1 MRSLFLT
8 IFAALLPIVQV
19 PEPAISKDSIS
30 VHEVRRGT
38 MPLREMA
45 SGSISST
52 DPPKATVSLP
62 LKNVGAIRTGQS
74 ASIQIKPRKVIPG
87 KLVRIVK
94 SDSDTAI
101 TAEIELDEPLPEDTS
116 IGLKV
121 VGLINIGEL
130 RDVVYFERPGDSRPN
145 TESIIFLLEPDGEH
159 AKRIKVRYGQQS
171 GALMEIVSG
180 LSPGDRVIVTDM
192 SAWAAHERVR
202 LK

>member
-8 IFAALLPIVQV
+8 LFAVLLPVVQV
-19 PEPAISKDSIS
+19 PEPTISKDSIS
-30 VHEVRRGT
+30 VHQAKRGT
-38 MPLREMA
+38 MPLREMV

-52 DPPKATVSLP
+52 DPPKATISLP
-62 LKNVGAIRTGQS
+62 LKTVNSIRTGQT
-74 ASIQIKPRKVIPG
+74 ASIQLKPRKVIRG
-87 KLVRIVK
+87 KLAHIVK
-94 SDSDTAI
+94 SDSSAAI
-101 TAEIELDEPLPEDTS
+101 TAEIELDESLPDGTP

-121 VGLINIGEL
+121 DGLIETGEL

-145 TESIIFLLEPDGEH
+145 TESTIFLLEPDGEH
-159 AKRIKVRYGQQS
+159 AKRVKVRYGRQS
-171 GALMEIVSG
+171 GALMEIISG